1 MPIKIFFG
9 LLFFIQLTFSSAVLA
24 NIDDP
29 QQVTTPAADVAT
41 SDLSPT
47 VTLNVDNYGV
57 SEGLSQS
64 IVTSVAE
71 DEEGYIW
78 VGTINGLNRFDG
90 KSFKQFY
97 VNDGSGLGS
106 SFIKALYF
114 DQGKKK
120 LYVGTDKGLQ
130 IYNSE
135 RGIFTKSTIKTAI
148 TSINGYNDY
157 IKVISED
164 DVITIKNQEEHR
176 EKLLHNDVKTAAI
189 ANNKLY
195 ILDYSGNLY
204 SEGKLYSTNVEHVYS
219 NNNKLYYLKNNSIYN
234 ENEEIIH
241 SNKKIFSFI
250 VDNESII
257 FFQKKSILK
266 YNLENKKTQIEHI
279 KEINFF
285 TKNFIKKIK
294 GGIFTSNYN
303 NGFSIIWNDRNI
315 LKNIPLNH
323 SSIWSI
329 RSNKEYIAIALE
341 GETVAIYNHELTS
354 LCFSFKSKKFG
365 AKTIGLSEDKIYV
378 GSLSGL
384 DIYQLPQKADN
395 QSSHP
400 PLNTT
405 LNISTSAIRVFDEKV
420 YIGTTEGDLI
430 VLDSRTN
437 EILETYSTN
446 KKSPIFDIY
455 KNSDKNIFI
464 ASQSG
469 LYTISTD
476 LNLKKIYDSDFVFSI
491 SEYQDELYFGT
502 SNKILKIDKHGAIS
516 ELYKSGQPIFSMTS
530 SNDLLLAS
538 SVRDV
543 IALYNNEFFS
553 IKKTFGAQEEYNS
566 QSAININNRFILG
579 GMDGLSILQKKAFL
593 EKITSPIKTNA
604 KIVSYSLF
612 NIPVPQSE
620 AVDFLSK
627 IAPLSLNYTDYPFTL
642 FFSSTYTSQTKVNYV
657 YKMQGLSDSWIS
669 SNGIDNATYTN
680 LSPGNYVFQL
690 YAIDPLTGKK
700 GDIES
705 YAIEIRPPF
714 WMTTEAKVIYAL
726 VALSFLFI
734 VSRAFLRRR
743 AVQRQI
749 AQSEERLKLSLWGSG
764 DEMWDW
770 DIESGKI
777 YRSNIWGALEF
788 PQDGHR
794 AGISQKESNIHPQD
808 LNRVKNALD
817 SHFNG
822 ETEHFEATYRVRSN
836 SGDWLWILDRA
847 KVVERDN
854 KDKPLRMTGT
864 IKNIN
869 SFKTT
874 EEQLKLFERAIENIS
889 EGVFILDTRFHF
901 VEVNDA
907 TCDITKCVKEQLIA
921 TPLHFSKYSDE
932 YNRQIMI
939 LLQQQGRWMTEIEAV
954 KGDGSEFLME
964 LSIDAIYDEL
974 GELTHFVG
982 VFSDI
987 SLRKKQEAELRR
999 LTNTD
1004 LLTSLPNRSS
1014 LLVTLE
1020 NLVKKDTHHTLMMMD
1035 LDNFKKINDSLGHQI
1050 GDQLLKF
1057 VAQRLKNIIP
1067 KHTNLYRLGG
1077 DEFALLIDKS
1087 SDIAASAIIANEVIE
1102 AFKESFSLSGEI
1114 IVVGVSIG
1122 IVLYPEDEQNEQAL
1136 LRKADIAMYHAKSAG
1151 GNRYQFYSES
1161 LNRNAL
1167 RQLEV
1172 ESLIREALRD
1182 DLLDVYFQPK
1192 IHVATGKLAGMEALV
1207 RLNHPIHGL
1216 ISPIEFIPLAEET
1229 GLIVEIGDVVL
1240 RKACFAA
1247 QGWREQGLFDGRV
1260 AVNLSS
1266 RQFALPDLQTRIE
1279 SILRLTKLPAS
1290 NLELEITEGTVIS
1303 QPEKAIKV
1311 MHQLANMGISL
1322 ALDDFG
1328 TGYSSLS
1335 YLKRFPI
1342 HTLKIDKA
1350 FVDDIDK
1357 SDRDLK
1363 MVDSIITIAH
1373 NMGLRVVGEG
1383 VEHSEQLSIL
1393 KALKCEEIQGFIY
1406 SKAISAKEF
1415 TNYLQTK
1422 ADTTFA
1428 SEKLNN
1434 N

>member
-24 NIDDP
+24 NTDDP
-29 QQVTTPAADVAT
+29 QQITIPVADVAT

-64 IVTSVAE
+64 TVTSVAE

-90 KSFKQFY
+90 KSFKQY
-97 VNDGSGLGS
+97 YISDESGLDS

-114 DQGKKK
+114 DQVKNQ

-130 IYNSE
+130 IYNSATDTFE
-135 RGIFTKSTIKTAI
+135 NSRIKSSIL
-148 TSINGYNDY
+148 SINGNKNYL
-157 IKVISED
+157 KVISENE
-164 DVITIKNQEEHR
+164 VITLKDNVAHR
-176 EKLLHNDVKTAAI
+176 EKSPRDDIKSAEI
-189 ANNKLY
+189 ANNQLY

-204 SEGKLYSTNVEHVYS
+204 REGQVYTTGVKDIYS
-219 NNNKLYYLKNNSIYN
+219 NGKDIFYLKNNSIYN
-234 ENEEIIH
+234 KKEMIIH
-241 SNKKIFSFI
+241 SNKKIYSFI
-250 VDNESII
+250 ADNESVI
-257 FFQKKSILK
+257 FFQKGLISTFNLK
-266 YNLENKKTQIEHI
+266 NKKIDSEHI
-279 KEINFF
+279 DEINFF
-285 TKNFIKKIK
+285 TKNFIKKLK
-294 GGIFTSNYN
+294 NGIFISNYN
-303 NGFSIIWNDRNI
+303 NGFSIIWDDKNI
-315 LKNIPLNH
+315 LKSIPLGHTN
-323 SSIWSI
+323 IWSI
-329 RSNKEYIAIALE
+329 RRNDKYIAIATKNE
-341 GETVAIYNHELTS
+341 RIAIYDDKLST
-354 LCFSFKSKKFG
+354 LYFSVNSKKVG
-365 AKTIGLSEDKIYV
+365 AKTIGLSQDKLYV
-378 GSLSGL
+378 GSASGL
-384 DIYQLPQKADN
+384 DIYQLPNIDSKSPEAIF
-395 QSSHP
+395 
-400 PLNTT
+400 NTT
-405 LNISTSAIRVFDEKV
+405 LKISTSVIRVINSHI
-420 YIGTTEGDLI
+420 YIGTTDGEL
-430 VLDSRTN
+430 L
-437 EILETYSTN
+437 ILENQNNTIIKKYYLN
-446 KKSPIFDIY
+446 NKSPIFEIY
-455 KNSDKNIFI
+455 KNSTGKIFI

-469 LYTISTD
+469 LYTIKNNSD
-476 LNLKKIYDSDFVFSI
+476 LENIYNSEMVFSI
-491 SEYQDELYFGT
+491 SEIQNELYFGT
-502 SNKILKIDKHGAIS
+502 STKIFKIDKNEEKI
-516 ELYKSGQPIFSMTS
+516 EMYKSGKPVFSMTS
-530 SNDLLLAS
+530 DNDMLLAS
-538 SVRDV
+538 SLGNVV
-543 IALYNNEFFS
+543 ALYNGDFFS
-553 IKKTFGAQEEYNS
+553 IKRSFGSQEEYNA
-566 QSAININNRFILG
+566 QSAINFNGNFILG
-579 GMDGLSILQKKAFL
+579 GMDGLSILSKETLTKKL
-593 EKITSPIKTNA
+593 LSPIKTTA

-612 NIPVPQSE
+612 NIPVPQKDAE
-620 AVDFLSK
+620 AFLSK
-627 IAPLSLNYTDYPFTL
+627 EKPLSLNYTDYPFTF
-642 FFSSTYTSQTKVNYV
+642 FFSSLYNSQEKLNYF
-657 YKMQGLSDSWIS
+657 YKMGGLSDSWIS
-669 SNGIDNATYTN
+669 GNGIDNATYTN

-705 YAIEIRPPF
+705 YAIEIRPPL

-889 EGVFILDTRFHF
+889 EGVFILDTKFHF

-1057 VAQRLKNIIP
+1057 VAQRLTNITP

-1247 QGWREQGLFDGRV
+1247 QGWREQGLLDGRV

>member
-9 LLFFIQLTFSSAVLA
+9 LLLFAQLTFSAGVMA
-24 NIDDP
+24 NIDDTD
-29 QQVTTPAADVAT
+29 QEDSSTTEITTD
-41 SDLSPT
+41 DLSPT
-47 VTLNVDNYGV
+47 ISLNVDNYGV

-71 DEEGYIW
+71 DDDGYIW

-97 VNDGSGLGS
+97 VNDGSGLDS

-114 DQGKKK
+114 DKSKQQ

-130 IYNSE
+130 IYKKELEAFE
-135 RGIFTKSTIKTAI
+135 RTDVTGPVI
-148 TSINGYNDY
+148 SINSYQNKLKVFLEEKILTIVDNY
-157 IKVISED
+157 TSEETLNIDDIKSV
-164 DVITIKNQEEHR
+164 
-176 EKLLHNDVKTAAI
+176 KLLFDDY
-189 ANNKLY
+189 Y

-204 SEGKLYSTNVEHVYS
+204 KNGKIIS
-219 NNNKLYYLKNNSIYN
+219 NNVIDINSNKKNIFYLKGNSIYKDSD
-234 ENEEIIH
+234 EIERLKDKAYAISADDNVLDIFQNGKVSH
-241 SNKKIFSFI
+241 YDLNNKKFRDEKIIKLNLVKKNIVKKLKSGLFI
-250 VDNESII
+250 SD
-257 FFQKKSILK
+257 
-266 YNLENKKTQIEHI
+266 
-279 KEINFF
+279 
-285 TKNFIKKIK
+285 
-294 GGIFTSNYN
+294 YN
-303 NGFSIIWNDRNI
+303 NGFVMIWNNRNI
-315 LKNIPLNH
+315 IKNIPLRH
-323 SSIWSI
+323 DSVWSV
-329 RSNKEYIAIALE
+329 RTNKHYLAIANQSEL
-341 GETVAIYNHELTS
+341 VSLYNKDLSS
-354 LCFSFKSKKFG
+354 LVLSINSHKQG
-365 AKTIGLSEDKIYV
+365 AKTIELTDNKLYI
-378 GSLSGL
+378 GSSNGI
-384 DIYQLPQKADN
+384 DIYRAQINNNESFQNPVLE
-395 QSSHP
+395 SS
-400 PLNTT
+400 
-405 LNISTSAIRVFDEKV
+405 LNISTSVIRKYKNEI
-420 YIGTTEGDLI
+420 YIGTTDGELVVIDGESNNI
-430 VLDSRTN
+430 T
-437 EILETYSTN
+437 EKYSTD
-446 KKSPIFDIY
+446 KRDPIFDIFIDENKKTY
-455 KNSDKNIFI
+455 I

-469 LYTISTD
+469 IYVLHNDSI
-476 LNLKKIYDSDFVFSI
+476 KKIYDKNLVFSI
-491 SEYQDELYFGT
+491 AQYQKEIYFGT
-502 SNKILKIDKHGAIS
+502 SNALLKINDEYITTDV
-516 ELYKSGQPIFSMTS
+516 YTSGRP
-530 SNDLLLAS
+530 
-538 SVRDV
+538 
-543 IALYNNEFFS
+543 FFS
-553 IKKTFGAQEEYNS
+553 ISTDTDILVATSVGETIVVKKDKIYTIGKNFGAQEEYNS
-566 QSAININNRFILG
+566 QSATNYDGTFIFGGINGTSL
-579 GMDGLSILQKKAFL
+579 LSKKEFV
-593 EKITSPIKTNA
+593 EKISSNKKLSP
-604 KIVSYSLF
+604 KIISYSLF
-612 NIPVPQSE
+612 NVPVNSE
-620 AVDFLSK
+620 ISLGFLLK
-627 IAPLSLNYTDYPFTL
+627 KKALSLNYTDYPFT
-642 FFSSTYTSQTKVNYV
+642 FFFGTPGNNYSDMTYHYRMK
-657 YKMQGLSDSWIS
+657 GLSDTWVA

-680 LSPGNYVFQL
+680 LYPGNYEFQL
-690 YAIDPLTGKK
+690 YAIDPITGSKS
-700 GDIES
+700 DIES
-705 YAIEIRPPF
+705 YNIEIRPPF
-714 WMTTEAKVIYAL
+714 WMTNQAKTVYAL
-726 VALSFLFI
+726 FLI
-734 VSRAFLRRR
+734 CILIIAFRSLLRRR
-743 AVQRQI
+743 AIQRKI

-788 PQDGHR
+788 PEDGHR
-794 AGISQKESNIHPQD
+794 AGNSEKESNIHPQD
-808 LNRVKNALD
+808 LERVKNALN

-822 ETEHFEATYRVRSN
+822 ETEHFEATYRVKSN
-836 SGDWLWILDRA
+836 TGDWLWILDRA
-847 KVVERDN
+847 KVVERDD
-854 KDKPLRMTGT
+854 KDKPVRMTGT

-869 SFKTT
+869 SFKST

-889 EGVFILDTRFHF
+889 EGVFILDTSFHF

-907 TCDITKCVKEQLIA
+907 TCDITKSVKGQLIA
-921 TPLHFSKYSDE
+921 TPLYFSKYSDE
-932 YNRQIMI
+932 YNRQIVA
-939 LLQQQGRWMTEIEAV
+939 LLQQQGRWATEIEAI

-964 LSIDAIYDEL
+964 LSIDAIYDEI
-974 GELTHFVG
+974 GEITHYVG

-1004 LLTSLPNRSS
+1004 LLTALPNRSN

-1050 GDQLLKF
+1050 GDQLLKL
-1057 VAQRLKNIIP
+1057 VSQRLLNIIP
-1067 KHTNLYRLGG
+1067 RHTNLYRLGG
-1077 DEFALLIDKS
+1077 DEFAILIDKS

-1102 AFKESFSLSGEI
+1102 AFREPFSLSGEI
-1114 IVVGVSIG
+1114 LVVGVSIG

-1182 DLLDVYFQPK
+1182 DLLEVYFQPK

-1247 QGWREQGLFDGRV
+1247 QSWREQGLFDGRV

-1266 RQFALPDLQTRIE
+1266 RQFALPDLLTRIE

-1393 KALKCEEIQGFIY
+1393 KALNCEEIQGFIY
-1406 SKAISAKEF
+1406 SKAISHKDF
-1415 TNYLQTK
+1415 SQYLQERATITSNANK
-1422 ADTTFA
+1422 A
-1428 SEKLNN
+1428 KNN
-1434 N
+1434 